1 MPGGAEL
8 EFEPPP
14 LVPINP
20 RSSSAMED
28 KMNVKEDTAKKLAD
42 AHRRIEP
49 SILRIMTS
57 GEESP
62 AEPVN
67 LLEVNRDTTP
77 SGIVSITFGPM
88 EGVPFPS
95 VMVEV
100 TPRRIREAH
109 PESIIVASGVG
120 SCPRRVE

>member
-1 MPGGAEL
+1 
-8 EFEPPP
+8 
-14 LVPINP
+14 
-20 RSSSAMED
+20 MED

-49 SILRIMTS
+49 SILRIMRIVTS

-77 SGIVSITFGPM
+77 SGIVSITFGPV

-95 VMVEV
+95 VVVEV
-100 TPRRIREAH
+100 TPDEYEKLTRNQLSLPAGWKLGETLYEVAEEA
-109 PESIIVASGVG
+109 SDGG
-120 SCPRRVE
+120 S

>member
-1 MPGGAEL
+1 
-8 EFEPPP
+8 
-14 LVPINP
+14 
-20 RSSSAMED
+20 MED

-42 AHRRIEP
+42 AHCRIEP
-49 SILRIMTS
+49 SILRIMRIVTS

-77 SGIVSITFGPM
+77 SGIVSITFGPV

-95 VMVEV
+95 VVVEV
-100 TPRRIREAH
+100 TPDEYEKLTRNQLSLPAGWKLGETLYEVAEEA
-109 PESIIVASGVG
+109 SDGG
-120 SCPRRVE
+120 S